1 MDTDEE
7 AKKVLWSLQNNKR
20 TEQERVNFQPTGR
33 KPKKNGI
40 KYVLA
45 VLLGIFA
52 LSYVMVQF
60 QKTVAY
66 VCFTNDFCIDSENDV
81 VLYIFYVFITNVI
94 LVFGVYFAYKIGKKL
109 SERLLT

>member
-1 MDTDEE
+1 MNVDKE
-7 AKKVLWSLQNNKR
+7 AKKVLWSLQNDKR
-20 TEQERVNFQPTGR
+20 SAKERVNFQATGR
-33 KPKKNGI
+33 KPKKNGV

-66 VCFTNDFCIDSENDV
+66 VCFTNDFCIDSKNDV
-81 VLYIFYVFITNVI
+81 ALYIFYVFITNVI
-94 LVFGVYFAYKIGKKL
+94 LVFAIYLAYKIGKKV
-109 SERLLT
+109 SELLLA